1 MKISLLIIL
10 TLIGLVMYSQ
20 THITNGIDWDVTN
33 ITSNNEL
40 NAPNTLLY
48 GPDGYLW
55 ITERVV
61 KDHHKFVE
69 TAKNKGIEHCNL
81 MIAQTCA
88 KTFYESPL

>member
-61 KDHHKFVE
+61 KDHNKFVE
-69 TAKNKGIEHCNL
+69 TAENKGIEHCNL
-81 MIAQTCA
+81 MTAQTYA
-88 KTFYESPL
+88 KTFSKSPL